1 MIVGVDYDTNRVA
14 LCVLPAEVGMTEV
27 IHLATYEYRG
37 RKIDALEAVGAI
49 VNLMHGVDDEVRG
62 LHRSAWWI
70 EHAFGA
76 NRAVDFKLGRVQGA
90 IVAAV
95 RHVWPEAAV
104 NEVGPPEWKKG
115 IGLPGNAKKDA
126 YVDVLAGVV
135 EQRGW
140 DGEATEHEVDAF
152 GIALHGLNQNA
163 RQA

>member
-1 MIVGVDYDTNRVA
+1 MIVGVDYDTNRIALCLLDADGAVQDLRTIRYRSSAKVEAFHAVGEIVA
-14 LCVLPAEVGMTEV
+14 LM
-27 IHLATYEYRG
+27 H
-37 RKIDALEAVGAI
+37 AL
-49 VNLMHGVDDEVRG
+49 DDLRLG
-62 LHRSAWWI
+62 HNRSAWWI

-76 NRAVDFKLGRVQGA
+76 NRSVDFKLGRVQGA

-95 RHVWPEAAV
+95 RYVWHGIPV